1 MNQPHDVQVV
11 LSHDRKYPFHA
22 STLARSSVFF
32 ASMLTEPSAA
42 RLSTKAKNAGITK
55 RWLVELV
62 EMPSTQYPAGQLEL
76 VELNSNGERV
86 DGFAGRVLN
95 ENGRV
100 PTKVFEHWERVLY
113 AFYGTEIRIADKDMG
128 AALVDCIGLIEVAE
142 YLGCVNLIGKPV
154 EVALLK
160 HGQVLFRSIQANPQ
174 EWADMSFRIRSELI
188 FRESI
193 IHLAG
198 NWNTWKKHRATMQ
211 GLTKT
216 PDARRLA
223 EKYHRRL
230 LERSRALENKLA
242 SHYPGK
248 IAAPKKDVP
257 VKREE
262 YAKDIL
268 VWMALCWYRQWLAH
282 KIIANKGYNADDGGY
297 SLYKDIGAGGDA
309 YMDKAVLSQF
319 HSMFPITK
327 KALNV
332 IENHVCE
339 LKEVMQNWVD
349 KSGLLK
355 SNCQLNVEQYPVNH
369 ITCTEF
375 ERADFPWLKDER
387 EATVA
392 VKKGKRPGGND
403 IAQRNLEAAKRHQEH
418 RETNFSDEDGVM
430 DEDDEDEEEPFRAP
444 KRGRIQ

>member
-1 MNQPHDVQVV
+1 MNQPHDVEII

-32 ASMLTEPSAA
+32 ASMLTETSAA
-42 RLSTKAKNAGITK
+42 RLSTKAKNAGVTK
-55 RWLVELV
+55 RWLIELI
-62 EMPSTQYPAGQLEL
+62 EMPSAQYPAGQLEL
-76 VELNSNGERV
+76 IELNSNGGRA
-86 DGFAGRVLN
+86 DGWAGRVLN

-100 PTKVFEHWERVLY
+100 PTKIFKYWERVLY
-113 AFYGTEIRIADKDMG
+113 AFYGTEIRIADDDMG

-174 EWADMSFRIRSELI
+174 GWANMSFRIRSELI

-198 NWNTWKKHRATMQ
+198 NWNTWKRNRTTLQ

-216 PDARRLA
+216 PEARRLA

-242 SHYPGK
+242 SHYPPK
-248 IAAPKKDVP
+248 IAAPKEDLP

-268 VWMALCWYRQWLAH
+268 IWMALCWFRQWLAH
-282 KIIANKGYNADDGGY
+282 KIIANKGYNADDGGF
-297 SLYKDIGAGGDA
+297 SLYEAIGAGGDA

-319 HSMFPITK
+319 HAMFPITK

-339 LKEVMQNWVD
+339 IKELMQSWVV

-355 SNCQLNVEQYPVNH
+355 SNCQLNIEQFPVSY

-375 ERADFPWLKDER
+375 ERADFPWLEDEQPAPPVR
-387 EATVA
+387 
-392 VKKGKRPGGND
+392 KGKRPGGND
-403 IAQRNLEAAKRHQEH
+403 IAQRNLEAAKRHQQHQEV
-418 RETNFSDEDGVM
+418 NFGEEDGVI
-430 DEDDEDEEEPFRAP
+430 DEEDEEEEPMRAP
-444 KRGRIQ
+444 KRGRIQQ